1 MKKLIAIL
9 LVLACMFA
17 LAACGGG
24 SSNTPVTPL
33 TPPAANET
41 QDILDALADLI
52 KTSVPTQSKV
62 NTVTGT
68 ADVNLKSET
77 VITMGEISG
86 KEAALYVHEEEVFN
100 DLGALEAKSL
110 VVETM
115 EFVDGMG
122 LRVNAAKGGAWE
134 PDGASFVR
142 RIMPY
147 RMELDATMI
156 KSLLV
161 NESRTE
167 FSFVIPQENASDVLT
182 GIDSKTIAS
191 MLSDISVTIK
201 TDGTAVTYMEL
212 NYTTKSAPH
221 FENPTIKVVAE
232 YSYDLQSITLL
243 G

>member
-24 SSNTPVTPL
+24 TSNTPGTSL

-41 QDILDALADLI
+41 QDILDALSDLI
-52 KTSVPTQSKV
+52 RTSVPTQSKV

-68 ADVNLKSET
+68 ADINLKSET
-77 VITMGEISG
+77 VITMGELSG
-86 KEAALYVHEEEVFN
+86 KEAALYVHEEEVLN
-100 DLGALEAKSL
+100 DLGATEAKSL

-122 LRVNAAKGGAWE
+122 LRVNAASGGVWE

-142 RIMPY
+142 RITPY
-147 RMELDATMI
+147 RMELDATLI

-161 NESRTE
+161 NEDRTE
-167 FSFVIPQENASDVLT
+167 FSFVIPLDNASDVLT
-182 GIDSKTIAS
+182 GIDSKTTTS

-201 TDGTAVTYMEL
+201 TDGSAVTYMEL
-212 NYTTKSAPH
+212 NYSTKNVSH
-221 FENPTIKVVAE
+221 FENPTVKVVAE

>member
-24 SSNTPVTPL
+24 ASNAPAPL

-41 QDILDALADLI
+41 QDILDALSDLI

-77 VITMGEISG
+77 VITMGELSG

-100 DLGALEAKSL
+100 DLGATEAKSL

-134 PDGASFVR
+134 AEGLNFVR

-147 RMELDATMI
+147 RMELDATLI

-161 NESRTE
+161 NEDKTE
-167 FSFVIPQENASDVLT
+167 FSFVIPQDNASDVLT

-201 TDGTAVTYMEL
+201 TDGSAVTYMEL
-212 NYTTKSAPH
+212 NYSTKSAPN
-221 FENPTIKVVAE
+221 FENPAVKIVAE

-243 G
+243 R